1 MKIFFRKLH
10 RWLGLLMALQI
21 IAWMFSGFYF
31 SLYPIAEI
39 RGEHLTRPTESLARE
54 DLGAVAMPA
63 AVSNSLDEHFKQDW
77 ELISAGLVRQDD
89 APYWRIEG
97 RTGGDSFVRLLGPDG
112 QVKPRLSAVEAE
124 RRASSLLITPID
136 EPVVTWL
143 ETEGDSQ
150 EFRGRALPVWKI
162 SFGEPENLALYL
174 HPWTGEILARRT
186 DRWRLF
192 DFLWMLHIMDFDT
205 RDDFNHPLLQ
215 GAALLGL
222 VVAASGLVFWL
233 ITTRL
238 FRRRRISAA
247 ASQLSG

>member
-21 IAWMFSGFYF
+21 MAWMLSGFYF

-39 RGEHLTRPTESLARE
+39 RGEHLTRPAESLARE
-54 DLGAVAMPA
+54 DLGAVAISA
-63 AVSNSLDEHFKQDW
+63 AVGNSLDEHFRQDW
-77 ELISAGLVRQDD
+77 ELVSAGLVRQGDM
-89 APYWRIEG
+89 PYWRIEG
-97 RTGGDSFVRLLGPDG
+97 ITGGNPFVRLVGPDG
-112 QVKPRLSAVEAE
+112 RVKPRLSAVEAE
-124 RRASSLLITPID
+124 RRASSLLTTSID

-143 ETEGDSQ
+143 ETAGDNQ

-238 FRRRRISAA
+238 FRRRRNPTA